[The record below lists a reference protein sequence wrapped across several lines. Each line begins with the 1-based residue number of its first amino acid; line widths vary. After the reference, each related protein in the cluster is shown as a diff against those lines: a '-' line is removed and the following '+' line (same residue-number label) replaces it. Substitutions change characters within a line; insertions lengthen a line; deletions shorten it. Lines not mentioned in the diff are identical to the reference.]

1 MCLCVCIC
9 VLMYVLGWVC
19 VCTCVYVCVCVYA
32 QGKVYL
38 LMEELS
44 QLLRAL
50 VPIQLWC
57 RYFLGEEPTNSYF
70 LEAML
75 IIIYSLCKVRS
86 PA

>member
-1 MCLCVCIC
+1 MSVFLCPRVCVCVCLRARICLCVN
-9 VLMYVLGWVC
+9 
-19 VCTCVYVCVCVYA
+19 VCVCVYA

-44 QLLRAL
+44 QLFRAL

-75 IIIYSLCKVRS
+75 IIIYSLCKVWN